1 MSMSATFVQVD
12 SALLEDP
19 EGLERHFF
27 PDFAYAAVDSAQM
40 RAELER
46 SVQLMAQSHPE
57 LREQLEAQLAQM
69 YSSNGDAKST
79 EGMHGKLELDKAW
92 HGLHYVLSGT
102 VEIEA
107 GASPLSQVVLGGT
120 EIGEDFSGY
129 GAARSFTAAEV
140 SELAAALAGVD
151 EDEVMERFDP
161 ERMAALQIYPFG
173 WDDPDD
179 REWLLESLR
188 DLRRFYGDAAAN
200 GRAIVT
206 CLV

>member
-1 MSMSATFVQVD
+1 MSMSATFVQVE
-12 SALLEDP
+12 SALLADP
-19 EGLERHFF
+19 AGLERQFF

-40 RAELER
+40 RAQLER

-57 LREQLEAQLAQM
+57 LREQLEAQLAHM
-69 YSSNGDAKST
+69 YSGNGDAKST
-79 EGMHGKLELDKAW
+79 EGVHGKLELDKAW
-92 HGLHYVLSGT
+92 HGLHYILSGT

-151 EDEVMERFDP
+151 EDEVMERYDP
-161 ERMAALQIYPFG
+161 ERMTELQIYPFG
-173 WDDPDD
+173 WDDAD
-179 REWLLESLR
+179 REWLLDALR
-188 DLRRFYGDAAAN
+188 ELRRFYGDAAAN